1 MNAPVFIAGVGAI
14 SAIGNNSAECL
25 DALAKEQT
33 GVGSMRNLKSV
44 HSNGLPVAEVKLG
57 NEGLAKLLG
66 LSKIVSRTAM
76 LSMMAAKEACQ
87 NASIPDVSAYR
98 SGFISANT

>member
-25 DALAKEQT
+25 ATLEKEQT
-33 GVGSMRNLKSV
+33 GVGSMQNLKSV
-44 HSNGLPVAEVKLG
+44 HSNHLPVAEVKLSD
-57 NEGLAKLLG
+57 ETLAKLLG
-66 LSKIVSRTAM
+66 LSQLVSRTAM

-87 NASIPDVSAYR
+87 NAAIPGFSAYR
-98 SGFISANT
+98 SG